1 MKLVRD
7 FIALFSTVVKEE
19 TGLSGCDKILYI
31 NDHKLEM
38 KTGNILLTAAKTYKN
53 RLEKCKRKELVL
65 WGDGM
70 KPVQLAQINGRY
82 TAFFMEGLPF

>member
-1 MKLVRD
+1 ML
-7 FIALFSTVVKEE
+7 LHFSQQLLKKKR
-19 TGLSGCDKILYI
+19 LSGCDKILYI